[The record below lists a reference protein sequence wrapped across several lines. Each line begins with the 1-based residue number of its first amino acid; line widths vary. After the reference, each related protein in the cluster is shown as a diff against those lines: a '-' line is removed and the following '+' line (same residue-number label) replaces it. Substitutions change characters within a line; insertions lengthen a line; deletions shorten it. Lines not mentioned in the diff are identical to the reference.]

1 MKLPLTKFND
11 NKGFAFVYYES
22 PDDAAYVKE
31 KLDHTVILQNKI
43 RVAKTVNADNLSKM
57 MFKLKTNG
65 LTADQI
71 KDIKEKH
78 FNEKNL

>member
-1 MKLPLTKFND
+1 M
-11 NKGFAFVYYES
+11 
-22 PDDAAYVKE
+22 KE

-43 RVAKTVNADNLSKM
+43 RVAKTVNANNLSKM